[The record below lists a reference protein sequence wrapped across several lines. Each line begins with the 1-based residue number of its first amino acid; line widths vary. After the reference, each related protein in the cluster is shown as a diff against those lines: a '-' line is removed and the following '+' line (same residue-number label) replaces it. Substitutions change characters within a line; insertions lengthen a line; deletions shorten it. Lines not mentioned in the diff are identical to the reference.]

1 MNIFQKLIPSEF
13 SEIKNLNLYIK
24 THLLNY
30 PNQTWQDLYKF
41 IYQGFFGSG
50 HFKTAAKRQSIISE
64 LERTSEGI
72 TKTVL
77 ESLPPDGT
85 FARLNFFPLQKDSGL
100 EFAELVDLISKITL
114 NQEKTQKTRLDFLF
128 FWEREIKTV
137 AKEIAIVDV
146 DKLLYALHSLNPL
159 PLFHHSET
167 YRVHYHPAYR
177 VVTRKI
183 ALDFL
188 KRNLIL

>member
-1 MNIFQKLIPSEF
+1 MSIFQKTIPLEF
-13 SEIKNLNLYIK
+13 SKIKNLNRYLKI
-24 THLLNY
+24 HLLNY

-50 HFKTAAKRQSIISE
+50 HFKAAAKRQSIISE

-85 FARLNFFPLQKDSGL
+85 FARLNFFPLKKDSGL
-100 EFAELVDLISKITL
+100 ELEELAELISKITL
-114 NQEKTQKTRLDFLF
+114 NQEKTKKTRHDFLF
-128 FWEREIKTV
+128 FWEREIIPV
-137 AKEIAIVDV
+137 VKEITIVDV
-146 DKLLYALHSLNPL
+146 DKLLIALYNLNPL

-183 ALDFL
+183 ALDSL
-188 KRNLIL
+188 KRNLI

>member
-1 MNIFQKLIPSEF
+1 MNIFQKTIPLEF
-13 SEIKNLNLYIK
+13 IKIKNLNRYLK
-24 THLLNY
+24 LHLSNY
-30 PNQTWQDLYKF
+30 PTQTWQDLYKF

-50 HFKTAAKRQSIISE
+50 HYKAAAKRKSIISE

-85 FARLNFFPLQKDSGL
+85 YARLNFFPLKKDFGL
-100 EFAELVDLISKITL
+100 ELEELADLISKITL
-114 NQEKTQKTRLDFLF
+114 NQEKIQKTRQNFLF
-128 FWEREIKTV
+128 FWEREIKSV
-137 AKEIAIVDV
+137 AKEITIPDV
-146 DKLLYALHSLNPL
+146 DKLLIALYSLNPL
-159 PLFHHSET
+159 PQFHHSET
-167 YRVHYHPAYR
+167 YRVHYQPAYR

-188 KRNLIL
+188 KRDS